1 MASNS
6 NVRLVSP
13 DGEHGIDLN
22 PETDAVEVVRF
33 KALGWAEKGT
43 ASKTEGAVK

>member
-13 DGEHGIDLN
+13 DGETSIDLN
-22 PETDAVEVVRF
+22 PETDAVEVTRF
-33 KALGWAEKGT
+33 KALGWAEKGS
-43 ASKTEGAVK
+43 AGKTEGAVK